1 MNKKTDLRILIEGQ
15 KIRSQPWLPSYTKLM
30 KKKTLTNQS
39 ENNQCSEKIL
49 PLLTPTLRN
58 NKIHCFSERKNN
70 TYKENNPFV
79 YLNSIETIPITPNQS
94 YYNLRIF

>member
-58 NKIHCFSERKNN
+58 NKIHCFSERKKN